1 MTYVTLYLPTITYV
15 YLQSPTFWHTSS
27 PWRIGSNMSHNT
39 TEQPYADVKEKNL
52 KYKKKETLNEG
63 EKRPWKD
70 VKDDVQDNYNDFT

>member
-1 MTYVTLYLPTITYV
+1 
-15 YLQSPTFWHTSS
+15 
-27 PWRIGSNMSHNT
+27 MSHNT
-39 TEQPYADVKEKNL
+39 TEQPYADVKEKINL